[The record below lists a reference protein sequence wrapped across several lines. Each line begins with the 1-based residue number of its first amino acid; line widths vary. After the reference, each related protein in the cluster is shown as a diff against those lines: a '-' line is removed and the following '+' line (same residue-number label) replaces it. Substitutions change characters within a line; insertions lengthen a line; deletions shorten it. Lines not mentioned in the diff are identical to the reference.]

1 MMSNFFK
8 KIAIFILSAILIYL
22 STIIAIGSIT
32 KNGLGKNFV
41 FPLGDYGHTLMRLR
55 EARQHSPVDVVVLG
69 SSHAYRGF
77 DPRIFK
83 SHQISLFNLGMSSQT
98 PLQSYYLLKKYYPIL
113 QPRCII
119 QEIYP
124 LLLENDGT
132 ESNSFLLAN
141 EPVSI
146 ELTQLAFHHF
156 NMHNFNCWVYGSFR
170 NALYLN
176 DDLILVTKFKDDTY
190 VAGGYSQKDLKPFS
204 DDEVLKAREFSIRA
218 DQLAALDSIKAYC
231 SQKQCQ
237 LFFVITPVT
246 TIEKHHIQNW
256 SSIVNELEKINPVHD
271 FSHLPNLQDSIH
283 FYDNDHM
290 NQHGVE
296 IFNPILIESLF
307 K

>member
-1 MMSNFFK
+1 MRAFIKNIIFFS
-8 KIAIFILSAILIYL
+8 FSALLIYIT
-22 STIIAIGSIT
+22 SIIAIGSVT

-55 EARQHSPVDVVVLG
+55 EAREHSPVDILVLG

-83 SHQISLFNLGMSSQT
+83 QHQLELFNLGMSSQT

-141 EPVSI
+141 EPISR

-170 NALYLN
+170 NALHLN
-176 DDLILVTKFKDDTY
+176 DDLILATKFKDDTY
-190 VAGGYSQKDLKPFS
+190 VSGGYSQKDLLPFS
-204 DDEVLKAREFSIRA
+204 DDDELIAKEISIRE
-218 DQLAALDSIKAYC
+218 DQFAALDSIKAFC
-231 SQKQCQ
+231 HQKQCP

-256 SSIVNELEKINPVHD
+256 SSVVNELEKINPVHD
-271 FSHLPNLQDSIH
+271 FSHLPSLQDTIH

-290 NQHGVE
+290 NQTGVE

>member
-1 MMSNFFK
+1 MRPFVN
-8 KIAIFILSAILIYL
+8 KIILFSSSALLIYIT
-22 STIIAIGSIT
+22 SIIAIGSVT

-55 EARQHSPVDVVVLG
+55 EARVHSPVDILVLG

-77 DPRIFK
+77 DPRIFEQ
-83 SHQISLFNLGMSSQT
+83 HQLQLFNLGMSSQT

-113 QPRCII
+113 QPKFVI
-119 QEIYP
+119 QEIFP

-141 EPVSI
+141 EPISN
-146 ELTQLAFHHF
+146 ELTKLAFHQF

-170 NALYLN
+170 NLFHLN
-176 DDLILVTKFKDDTY
+176 DQITLSQKFKDDTY

-204 DDEVLKAREFSIRA
+204 DDDNIVAREYAIRN
-218 DQLAALDSIKAYC
+218 DQLAALDSIKKFCA
-231 SQKQCQ
+231 QKNCQ
-237 LFFVITPVT
+237 LYFVITPVT
-246 TIEKHHIQNW
+246 SIEKHHIQNW
-256 SSIVNELEKINPVHD
+256 SSIVYEIEKIHPVSD
-271 FSHLPNLQDSIH
+271 FSYLPNLVDTLH

-290 NQHGVE
+290 NQKGVE
-296 IFNPILIESLF
+296 IFNPILIERIF